1 MEKENFY
8 KNFINLLSELQIEKG
23 ITELYKKT
31 DVFFQKYLNS
41 FPLFVCSL
49 SKTRRVIRDRNFYF
63 RRIYYKNLEFSQD
76 LLDFMGMIDVGD
88 FEKEKWIIDKELYCF
103 FIGEDD
109 HQVYLGLG
117 QFKDKNT
124 TSRSNLEFFSQSL
137 SKFFLKVQKIEKI
150 VEQNAL
156 VNVDDVTGLFNQRKL
171 NHDLDKWIER
181 YYSFGEKFAVLFI
194 DIDHFKNV
202 NDGHGHLVGTQILA
216 DLGKVLKGVLR
227 KKDHLYRYGGDEFVL
242 IIPGVDKKMA
252 CLIGE
257 RILKTVKNRE
267 FKIDE
272 MGESFNI
279 TVSIGIAFFPDNGKS
294 RHDILA
300 LADQMMY
307 LAKSS
312 GRGQVRM
319 ALEILERH

>member
-1 MEKENFY
+1 M
-8 KNFINLLSELQIEKG
+8 EKG

-31 DVFFQKYLNS
+31 DVFLQKYLNS
-41 FPLFVCSL
+41 SPLSVCSL
-49 SKTRRVIRDRNFYF
+49 SKRRKVINDRSFYL
-63 RRIYYKNLEFSQD
+63 RRIYNKGLVFSKD
-76 LLDFMGMIDVGD
+76 LSDFMGMVEVAD
-88 FEKEKWIIDKELYCF
+88 FDENKWIIDKSFYCF
-103 FIGEDD
+103 FLAEDD
-109 HQVYLGLG
+109 YQIYLGFG
-117 QFKDKNT
+117 EFSKENNI
-124 TSRSNLEFFSQSL
+124 SRAFLELFSQSL
-137 SKFFLKVQKIEKI
+137 NKFFLKVQKIEKI

-171 NHDLDKWIER
+171 NNDLDKWIER

-227 KKDHLYRYGGDEFVL
+227 KQDHLYRYGGDEFVL
-242 IIPGVDKKMA
+242 IIPGVDKSMA

-272 MGESFNI
+272 TGDLFKI
-279 TVSIGIAFFPDNGKS
+279 TVSIGIAIFPDNGKS

-312 GRGQVRM
+312 GRGQVKM
-319 ALEILERH
+319 ALEILERR